1 MKPQCVVARTSTL
14 RVRNP
19 KWYHITDSAATV
31 QYERTSGEVE
41 IVTIDDGT
49 GELYVTVGSDITER
63 ELETSNLAGQRNI
76 RWSKQVAPN
85 VVAPTVWR
93 WQDVAPH
100 WDEITIHSTIV
111 DGDRTVEYQRAGVAE
126 FWTPAEMRASIDG
139 RVTPVAG
146 AKILFSGTVVS
157 LDGEPIAR
165 SRKMLL
171 QVMSEER
178 ASGFATEDAGNGLRK
193 ITDIGR
199 DPWQVKKL
207 QGTVKFKSGSELKI
221 QPLDFHGYPKGDP
234 IRGAEFKLAPETV
247 YYLVTR
253 MP

>member
-1 MKPQCVVARTSTL
+1 MSRPFTFQVVDAAGRHPL
-14 RVRNP
+14 QLDVVRVYNLGFTIRDAAKMQAHLEEVYKHGLTELKIDRP
-19 KWYHITDSAATV
+19 PIIFPISVWATITDSEATV

-63 ELETSNLAGQRNI
+63 ELETSNLVGQRNI

-157 LDGEPIAR
+157 LDGELCFGRTVTMSLRDPVLGRTIEHTYR
-165 SRKMLL
+165 TVVL
-171 QVMSEER
+171 SEEVS
-178 ASGFATEDAGNGLRK
+178 A
-193 ITDIGR
+193 
-199 DPWQVKKL
+199 
-207 QGTVKFKSGSELKI
+207 
-221 QPLDFHGYPKGDP
+221 
-234 IRGAEFKLAPETV
+234 
-247 YYLVTR
+247 
-253 MP
+253 